1 MIPVDGDLLREVMPA
16 VRGAKGAG
24 QKRIVEAISGS
35 LASTL
40 ADYDIDT
47 PLRIAH
53 FVAQI
58 AHESD
63 GFCTCEEYASGRA
76 YEGRSDLG
84 NTEPGD
90 GVRYKG
96 RGLLQLTGRHNYRQ
110 VGGRI
115 GIDLEG
121 EPELAAD
128 PQTSLVVACEY
139 WVNWGST
146 GINPRAD
153 RDDLIG
159 VTRAVN
165 GGLNGLDDRRRYL
178 GRAKTA
184 IARITGI
191 IVAGHEAAAG
201 RPVLRRGLRSDVVG
215 ELQALL
221 RDQGYP
227 LAIDGDFGPATETVV
242 RHFQAKRGL
251 DADGIVGPVTWN
263 ALTS

>member
-1 MIPVDGDLLREVMPA
+1 MIPVDGDLLREVMPN

-24 QKRIVEAISGS
+24 QERIVEAVSGS

-40 ADYDIDT
+40 ARYEIDT
-47 PLRIAH
+47 ALRIAH

-96 RGLLQLTGRHNYRQ
+96 RGLLQLTGRHNYRR

-115 GIDLEG
+115 GVDLEA
-121 EPELAAD
+121 EPERAAD
-128 PQTSLVVACEY
+128 PQTSLLIACEY
-139 WVNWGST
+139 WANWGSA

-153 RDDLIG
+153 RDDLMG

-178 GRAKTA
+178 GKAKTA

-191 IVAGHEAAAG
+191 VVAGREPAAD
-201 RPVLRRGLRSDVVG
+201 RPVLRRGLRGDVVG
-215 ELQALL
+215 ELQSLL

-227 LAIDGDFGPATETVV
+227 IAIDGDFGPATETVV
-242 RHFQAKRGL
+242 RHFQAQRGL
-251 DADGIVGPVTWN
+251 EADGIVGPVTWN
-263 ALTS
+263 TLTS